1 MWGTVES
8 RDCNGVRK
16 EEAIHMQ
23 NVAPLPGSLLTERVY
38 ETDVERVLALV
49 HEHFG
54 VALRFE
60 PITVPR
66 LAGAPGLPVE
76 TSDGRRHGWLS
87 MPSPRGSLRAPEAG
101 IQVLR
106 FAARLIAGEIDR
118 TAGPRSDGEEI
129 QWVLDGREIRTAFQ
143 PIFDLATGTVV
154 GAEALS
160 RFPARP
166 ERPVDQ
172 WFTAASTVGLG
183 IDLEA
188 LAVELALE
196 QLVRLPVTAA
206 VWVNVSAD
214 ALCSTQLWKALEGV
228 PLTRVVFE
236 LTEHVP
242 VDDYECVT
250 EAIGRL
256 RARGGRLAVDDVGA
270 GFATLRHIIRLA
282 PDILKLD
289 MSLVRGID
297 VDPVRR
303 SLTASLIWF
312 AAQIDA
318 VVTAEGIET
327 ASQLEAIQGLGVA
340 YAQGF
345 YLALPRE
352 AAEVS
357 GPHPWID
364 RHIRRHGRPRRR
376 WSVNSVNSV
385 NSGAQ
390 AERPAV
396 AVAE

>member
-1 MWGTVES
+1 MPNVSPLAASISST
-8 RDCNGVRK
+8 RD
-16 EEAIHMQ
+16 
-23 NVAPLPGSLLTERVY
+23 Y
-38 ETDVERVLALV
+38 DTDVERVLALV

-54 VALRFE
+54 VSLRFE
-60 PITVPR
+60 PVTVPR

-76 TSDGRRHGWLS
+76 TSDGRRHGWLC

-101 IQVLR
+101 VQVLR
-106 FAARLIAGEIDR
+106 FAARLIAGEIER
-118 TAGPRSDGEEI
+118 TAGPRSDSAEI
-129 QWVLDGREIRTAFQ
+129 QWVLDGREIQTAFQ

-166 ERPVDQ
+166 DRPVDR
-172 WFTAASTVGLG
+172 WFAAASTVGLG
-183 IDLEA
+183 IDLET
-188 LAVELALE
+188 LAVEVALE
-196 QLVRLPVTAA
+196 ELAHIPPTAA

-214 ALCSTQLWKALEGV
+214 ALCSTRLWDALEGV
-228 PLTRVVFE
+228 PLTRIVFE

-242 VDDYECVT
+242 VDDYEVLA
-250 EAIGRL
+250 ESIERL

-282 PDILKLD
+282 PDIVKLD
-289 MSLVRGID
+289 ISLIRGID
-297 VDPVRR
+297 TDPVRR

-327 ASQLEAIQGLGVA
+327 PSQLEAVQSLGVA

-345 YLALPRE
+345 YLALPR
-352 AAEVS
+352 AAADVS

-364 RHIRRHGRPRRR
+364 RHIRRHARSRRR
-376 WSVNSVNSV
+376 WTV
-385 NSGAQ
+385 NSGRQ
-390 AERPAV
+390 AERPV
-396 AVAE
+396 AAAAERSRSRSTGHRCSNRGR